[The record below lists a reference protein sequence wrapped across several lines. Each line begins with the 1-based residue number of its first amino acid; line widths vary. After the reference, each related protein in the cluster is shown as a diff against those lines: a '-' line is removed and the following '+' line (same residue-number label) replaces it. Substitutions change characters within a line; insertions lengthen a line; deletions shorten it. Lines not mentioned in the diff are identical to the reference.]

1 MRNKI
6 ILLCLAFIFVSL
18 NSYADTISLKSGKQ
32 IEGKIL
38 EMTNDAVK
46 IDFEGVGLTYFFDQI
61 DKINGK
67 QIDLPKQEIHSKV
80 SQEAEQPIEP
90 RPLEGSESIKE
101 VQKEALSV
109 KADKDLAPTQAQG
122 QSRLSPRP
130 DVNTSKLGKV
140 NATMAIGLM
149 LFLFALGILFYIY
162 FSLCL
167 QFIAQKT
174 NNGPV
179 WLAWVPIGNLFLMC
193 KIASLSYYWLLI
205 VLLGFIPI
213 IGPLANLA
221 FSIFVWYRIA
231 LARNKPGWLAILL
244 IIPLVNLIIMGY
256 LAFSE

>member
-1 MRNKI
+1 MKNKI

-38 EMTNDAVK
+38 EMTNDSVK
-46 IDFEGVGLTYFFDQI
+46 IDFAGSVLTYFFDQI

-67 QIDLPKQEIHSKV
+67 QVDLPKQEIHSEV
-80 SQEAEQPIEP
+80 PQEAKQPIAPKLLKSYEP
-90 RPLEGSESIKE
+90 IKE
-101 VQKEALSV
+101 VQKEELTVKFDKSPLSTS
-109 KADKDLAPTQAQG
+109 TQGRARL
-122 QSRLSPRP
+122 QSNPFA
-130 DVNTSKLGKV
+130 NNFKLGKV

-179 WLAWVPIGNLFLMC
+179 WLAWVPIGNFFLML

-205 VLLGFIPI
+205 ILLAFIPL
-213 IGPLANLA
+213 IGPLALLA
-221 FSIFVWYRIA
+221 FNIFLWYKIS

-244 IIPLVNLIIMGY
+244 ILPLVNLIIMGY